1 MKTYDMQFTIAQIK
15 QFTTFDYV
23 KNWFFL
29 SGIKKIIHL
38 LLILSLVVFFFFS
51 LKVKSKI
58 IWILFISILIKTILI
73 LSFSAQ
79 YRFFLE
85 IFFVIFFVIFY
96 ESFPQKRAKQ
106 VFTGLSI
113 IVIMVISYPTIL
125 QKGLPSFKLGNFMT
139 GFTKNQIYK
148 PAHFEYNHYKTH
160 QIGNLKFNVV
170 ENYPFSFDTP
180 LPAISPQFI
189 QEDLNSGI
197 FPQLKGKTLKE
208 GLIWRKINHEEK
220 QKLQSIVKGFNRKNG
235 SIQ

>member
-1 MKTYDMQFTIAQIK
+1 
-15 QFTTFDYV
+15 
-23 KNWFFL
+23 
-29 SGIKKIIHL
+29 
-38 LLILSLVVFFFFS
+38 
-51 LKVKSKI
+51 
-58 IWILFISILIKTILI
+58 
-73 LSFSAQ
+73 
-79 YRFFLE
+79 
-85 IFFVIFFVIFY
+85 
-96 ESFPQKRAKQ
+96 
-106 VFTGLSI
+106 
-113 IVIMVISYPTIL
+113 
-125 QKGLPSFKLGNFMT
+125 MT

-208 GLIWRKINHEEK
+208 GLIWRKINPEEK
-220 QKLQSIVKGFNRKNG
+220 QKLQSIVEGFNRKNG

>member
-1 MKTYDMQFTIAQIK
+1 
-15 QFTTFDYV
+15 
-23 KNWFFL
+23 
-29 SGIKKIIHL
+29 
-38 LLILSLVVFFFFS
+38 
-51 LKVKSKI
+51 
-58 IWILFISILIKTILI
+58 
-73 LSFSAQ
+73 
-79 YRFFLE
+79 
-85 IFFVIFFVIFY
+85 
-96 ESFPQKRAKQ
+96 
-106 VFTGLSI
+106 
-113 IVIMVISYPTIL
+113 MVISYPTIL

-148 PAHFEYNHYKTH
+148 PAHFEYNHFKTH

-180 LPAISPQFI
+180 IPAISPQFI

-220 QKLQSIVKGFNRKNG
+220 QKLQSIVEGFNRKNG